1 MKRIILSYIFV
12 NLLLA
17 FSIFNI
23 PAIVNAFKERSYNE
37 EVDRVNSIRDSI
49 RYSIEVD
56 SLNKSRV
63 RSMRPTIA
71 LSFNENLHLTQIDFL
86 DNDTDVI
93 ASLDSTDIP
102 YFSMDLSRT
111 NSKEIE
117 SAIRNFPYP
126 RVPDDI
132 RLKTS
137 LIPYAASSIDSVASD
152 GISCRSIFSS
162 NEYYD
167 VLGSIYKDVLYIN
180 DDSICAITLNDVG
193 TINGV
198 FLNNNDS
205 VIAEFPLYV
214 TLPDEEVEL
223 EEYKQSYGGQI
234 IKEKR
239 KVCVPKMEITSDS
252 IALAEHECIGERK
265 YGGLVHSSDN
275 KYNLSHRKI
284 AHDLLLSNEC
294 IKRRFS
300 NKRIKV
306 HAHSIN
312 YIFEGTKKG
321 FNDVKDPIK
330 SVWIPS
336 GISKSIIVS
345 SCLVLLFFIV
355 FTLLI
360 AAAYYINYYMGGDK
374 THQLDNEYKL
384 GYYSRRTNKAIDII
398 CSAIKSFN
406 GNWRSWYKFWFKWLC
421 LAPICICLLP
431 GGVVIAPFVLLV
443 CLFDGDSVISA
454 IWSSLVIFLVGIFS
468 TGFILGFLFLLG
480 QYNLLIIGLV
490 FIGFVIALL
499 ITPLLLYISIV
510 VISHA
515 FKLRFKS
522 IERQFPNAGNSIG
535 YIDTDFTFSN
545 DEYDLR
551 DILVVAFTTKKTFK
565 KTEELYQSLSNQ
577 LYSRLKE
584 YPQEVN
590 RILDSLSPE
599 KIEEILEER
608 TTQKDKYAA
617 IWEYLMMSL
626 PWNLDMSFKIID
638 IPNELK
644 RQEKLKAVDRHLLK
658 DYPNGYHLWKVL
670 TGENL
675 SYKKMQDVHNLS
687 VQYENELSSGH
698 LSTYAT
704 YFLKHGFTLT
714 TIKGTEDAKS
724 SWKTDLDLLKNASDA
739 NRLITD
745 ECTGIGTILGG
756 SSAIRALDI
765 DNLDRDICRD
775 IDAQLNGE
783 PEEGYLQRLL
793 SSLLTQL
800 ELPADYP
807 WIVISGSHH
816 GIHIL
821 FKCEDGGLLS
831 GKSYSFSSDTL
842 FERLELR
849 WNNCHLVL
857 PPSLHFSESLSE
869 GHNRYQFIK
878 KSLPQIPLTSIS
890 VNALNSAIMRFCGLR
905 QMSGQYSCNTTKLPL
920 RFVRYGFQYSLTES
934 GGFVSEHIGD
944 TELVNWLQKCDDSQS
959 QNTLGVLY
967 CIGNN
972 VATDIN
978 IAVQYFKKANN
989 DDAKY
994 NLVMLMSSG
1003 CIVCNQSE
1011 VLSILDEIKDKDDS
1025 LETIV
1030 RDNLEKRFKEE
1041 GFNFEQRQA
1050 INLNNG
1056 RHLVLAPPGCG
1067 KTRVLGARVVKAIGN
1082 GVSLKDML
1090 CLTFTNRASREMKD
1104 EISKGVSMENAE
1116 ELFVGNIHHFCSKI
1130 LREYKV
1136 IDQRTTIIDDEE
1148 KDVILSDIYRRL
1160 FGAAIPET
1168 DVYYYYQHWAY
1179 QIEHNHPVN
1188 LIIHPEMSEH
1198 NYDHR
1203 FRRIAKEYVSYK
1215 NKYSLIDFE
1224 DLLIFGYDY
1233 LACHQ
1238 DTIKHYH
1245 WIQIDEVQD
1254 LNRMQLAIVDLVTA
1268 KDDYCVIYLGDEQ
1281 QAIYSFMGAK
1291 LSTLNHLKEIC
1302 RDNIHHFYGNYRS
1315 PQYLLNVFNRYAE
1328 VNLHVD
1334 KALLGYAMG
1343 KRANDAKDDGSLVL
1357 QSCEQ
1362 SNGMNDIDHCMYD
1375 SAIERLS
1382 SYEDGRTAIL
1392 TASNKVA
1399 DLLSTKLEAKG
1410 IEHFKISGSDFLC
1423 SKDMKMVFAH
1433 LNIYAQPDNIMSW
1446 ARILMGTGVM
1456 KSLDEANEFLRNAN
1470 EAYLRGTD
1478 LINEQFK
1485 TLVKNFVRDYPR
1497 EYVIFDTETTGLD
1510 VNNDDIVEIAALK
1523 IKDGCVVDELDIML
1537 FTEKQIPPMLG
1548 DIVNP
1553 LPSIYEKR
1561 EKLDRE
1567 TGLLQFMDFIGEVP
1581 LFAHNAKFD
1590 SAILLANLS
1599 RYCEISLSEY
1609 RSFQLRVIH
1618 DSLALARILEPH
1630 LKSYKLKDLLETF
1643 GLQGVNSHLAID
1655 DVKATKYLVDHLY
1668 SKASHVFVL
1677 QNEFFN
1683 KYSVLIN
1690 QLKAQYG
1697 DVFMTTLKHLNSK
1710 NTEECLLSKEIEST
1724 YELFIEKGYIHE
1736 QQKIKYLL
1744 PYINGEIVPRKSELT
1759 LIEQIEQYMMT
1770 INTLREADL
1779 CDSTVLKE
1787 KVKVFVTT
1795 VHKSKGLEFDNV
1807 IVFDARDDVYPYYEV
1822 NQRLHNPD
1830 PSIHKKAQQEKEED
1844 ARKLYVAISR
1854 SKKRLCILYPRHST
1868 GISKWGNWYSYDA
1881 KVSPFL
1887 NCISDYF
1894 EIVDE

>member
-23 PAIVNAFKERSYNE
+23 PAIVNAFEERSYNE
-37 EVDRVNSIRDSI
+37 EADRVNSIRDSI

-63 RSMRPTIA
+63 RSMHPTIA
-71 LSFNENLHLTQIDFL
+71 LSFNENLHLTQIEFL
-86 DNDTDVI
+86 SKDTDIV

-102 YFSMDLSRT
+102 YYSMDLSRT

-117 SAIRNFPYP
+117 SAICDFPYP
-126 RVPDDI
+126 CVPDDI

-137 LIPYAASSIDSVASD
+137 LTSYAASSIDSIASD

-205 VIAEFPLYV
+205 IIAEFPLYV

-223 EEYKQSYGGQI
+223 EEYKQSYGGHI
-234 IKEKR
+234 KKEKR

-252 IALAEHECIGERK
+252 IALAEHECIGEIK

-300 NKRIKV
+300 NKRINV

-360 AAAYYINYYMGGDK
+360 AAAYYVNYYMGGDK
-374 THQLDNEYKL
+374 THQLDNKYKL
-384 GYYSRRTNKAIDII
+384 GYYSRRTNKAIDVI
-398 CSAIKSFN
+398 CSVLVKLN
-406 GNWRSWYKFWFKWLC
+406 GNMSSWYKWGLLTPVC
-421 LAPICICLLP
+421 ICIMPFCGMVGALINLLF
-431 GGVVIAPFVLLV
+431 GDESLIDRLWTSLI
-443 CLFDGDSVISA
+443 LFLAGMLA
-454 IWSSLVIFLVGIFS
+454 EGIGL
-468 TGFILGFLFLLG
+468 GFIYLFGFYG
-480 QYNLLIIGLV
+480 YTITGLIIT
-490 FIGFVIALL
+490 FL
-499 ITPLLLYISIV
+499 ITPLLSYLTNIALI
-510 VISHA
+510 HA
-515 FKLRFKS
+515 FKLRYKYLKTL
-522 IERQFPNAGNSIG
+522 FPNACKSIG

-714 TIKGTEDAKS
+714 TIKGTDDTKS
-724 SWKTDLDLLKNASDA
+724 SWKKDLDVLTNASDTK
-739 NRLITD
+739 RLLTD
-745 ECTGIGTILGG
+745 DCTGIGTILGG
-756 SSAIRALDI
+756 STAIRALDI
-765 DNLDRDICRD
+765 DNLDRDICSD

-783 PEEGYLQRLL
+783 PEEGHLQGLL

-1041 GFNFEQRQA
+1041 GFNFEQRKA

-1104 EISKGVSMENAE
+1104 EISKGVSMENTE

-1160 FGAAIPET
+1160 YGTAIPET

-1198 NYDHR
+1198 NSDHR

-1224 DLLIFGYDY
+1224 DLLMFGYDY

-1238 DTIKHYH
+1238 DTIKHYP

-1268 KDDYCVIYLGDEQ
+1268 KDDSCVIYLGDEQ

-1362 SNGMNDIDHCMYD
+1362 SNGMNDIDYCMYD

-1382 SYEDGRTAIL
+1382 SYEDGGTAIL

-1655 DVKATKYLVDHLY
+1655 DVKATKYLVDYLY
-1668 SKASHVFVL
+1668 SKACHVFVL

-1690 QLKAQYG
+1690 QLKTQYG

-1724 YELFIEKGYIHE
+1724 YELFKEKGYIHE

-1744 PYINGEIVPRKSELT
+1744 PYIDGEIVPRNSELT
-1759 LIEQIEQYMMT
+1759 LIGQIQQYMMT

-1779 CDSTVLKE
+1779 CDSKVLKE

-1822 NQRLHNPD
+1822 NQRLDNPN
-1830 PSIHKKAQQEKEED
+1830 PSIRQKAQQEKEED

-1854 SKKRLCILYPRHST
+1854 AKKRLCILYPRHST
-1868 GISKWGNWYSYDA
+1868 GINKWGNWYSYDA
-1881 KVSPFL
+1881 TMSPFL

>member
-1 MKRIILSYIFV
+1 MKKIILSYIFV

-137 LIPYAASSIDSVASD
+137 LIPYAASSIDSIDSD
-152 GISCRSIFSS
+152 GILSYSISS
-162 NEYYD
+162 SDEYYD
-167 VLGSIYKDVLYIN
+167 VLGSIYKDVLYIDN
-180 DDSICAITLNDVG
+180 DTICAITLNDVG
-193 TINGV
+193 TINSI
-198 FLNNNDS
+198 FLSDNNS
-205 VIAEFPLYV
+205 IIAEYPLWIE
-214 TLPDEEVEL
+214 LPGENEEIEI
-223 EEYKQSYGGQI
+223 EEYRQFGSHRRKV
-234 IKEKR
+234 KR
-239 KVCVPKMEITSDS
+239 KVNVSIPKKEITSDPV
-252 IALAEHECIGERK
+252 ALAEHECIGYRW
-265 YGGLVHSSDN
+265 GGIQYASDN
-275 KYNLSHRKI
+275 KYNLSHRKK

-374 THQLDNEYKL
+374 THQLDNKYKL
-384 GYYSRRTNKAIDII
+384 GYYSRRTNKAIDVI
-398 CSAIKSFN
+398 CSVLVKLN
-406 GNWRSWYKFWFKWLC
+406 GNMSSWYKWGLLTPVC
-421 LAPICICLLP
+421 ICIMPFCGMVGALINLLF
-431 GGVVIAPFVLLV
+431 GDESLIDRLWTSLI
-443 CLFDGDSVISA
+443 LFLAGMLA
-454 IWSSLVIFLVGIFS
+454 EGIGL
-468 TGFILGFLFLLG
+468 GFIYLFGFYG
-480 QYNLLIIGLV
+480 YTITGLIIA
-490 FIGFVIALL
+490 FL
-499 ITPLLLYISIV
+499 ITPLLSYLTNIALI
-510 VISHA
+510 HA
-515 FKLRFKS
+515 FKLRYKS
-522 IERQFPNAGNSIG
+522 LERIFPNAGNSIG

-565 KTEELYQSLSNQ
+565 KTEELYQSLFEQ
-577 LYSRLKE
+577 LKCRLEE
-584 YPQEVN
+584 YPKEVGK
-590 RILDSLSPE
+590 ILDTLPPA
-599 KIEEILEER
+599 KIKTIIEDR
-608 TTQKDKYAA
+608 PTQKDKYAA
-617 IWEYLMMSL
+617 ILDYLKSNL
-626 PWNLDMSFKIID
+626 SWNLDLSFKIID

-644 RQEKLKAVDRHLLK
+644 RQETLRVVDKHLLR
-658 DYPNGYHLWKVL
+658 DYPNGYQLWKVL
-670 TGENL
+670 TREKL
-675 SYKKMQDVHNLS
+675 SYKKMQDVHDLA
-687 VQYENELSSGH
+687 VQYENEISSGR
-698 LSTYAT
+698 LSTYAL

-724 SWKTDLDLLKNASDA
+724 SWKTDLDILKNASEA

-783 PEEGYLQRLL
+783 PEEGHLQRLL

-1399 DLLSTKLEAKG
+1399 DLLSAKLEAKG

-1478 LINEQFK
+1478 LISEQFK

-1553 LPSIYEKR
+1553 LPSIYAKR

-1581 LFAHNAKFD
+1581 LLAHNAKFD

-1609 RSFQLRVIH
+1609 MSFQLRVIH

-1655 DVKATKYLVDHLY
+1655 DVKATKYLVDYLY

-1744 PYINGEIVPRKSELT
+1744 PYINGEIVPRNSELT

>member
-1 MKRIILSYIFV
+1 MKKFIFFYISLILLV
-12 NLLLA
+12 VLA
-17 FSIFNI
+17 IYNI
-23 PAIVNAFKERSYNE
+23 PAIVNVYNE
-37 EVDRVNSIRDSI
+37 RNYNREVDRIHSIRDSI
-49 RYSIEVD
+49 LYSVEMD
-56 SLNKSRV
+56 SLNKLRV

-86 DNDTDVI
+86 GNDTDVI

-137 LIPYAASSIDSVASD
+137 LILYAASSIDSIDSD
-152 GISCRSIFSS
+152 GILSYSISS
-162 NEYYD
+162 SDEYYD
-167 VLGSIYKDVLYIN
+167 VLGSIYKDVLYIDN
-180 DDSICAITLNDVG
+180 DTICAITLNDVG
-193 TINGV
+193 TINSI
-198 FLNNNDS
+198 FLSDNNS
-205 VIAEFPLYV
+205 IIAEYPLWIE
-214 TLPDEEVEL
+214 LPGENEEIEI
-223 EEYKQSYGGQI
+223 EEYRQFGSHRRKV
-234 IKEKR
+234 KR
-239 KVCVPKMEITSDS
+239 KVNVSIPKMEITSDPV
-252 IALAEHECIGERK
+252 ALAEHECIGYSK
-265 YGGLVHSSDN
+265 WGGIQYASDN
-275 KYNLSHRKI
+275 KYNLSHRKK

-312 YIFEGTKKG
+312 YIFKGSKKG
-321 FNDVKDPIK
+321 FNEVQYPVK
-330 SVWIPS
+330 SVWMPS
-336 GISKSIIVS
+336 GKSKSIMTS
-345 SCLVLLFFIV
+345 SCLAILLFVVLSII
-355 FTLLI
+355 I
-360 AAAYYINYYMGGDK
+360 AVAYYVNYYIGGDK
-374 THQLDNEYKL
+374 THQLKNKYEL

-406 GNWRSWYKFWFKWLC
+406 GSWRSWYKWLC
-421 LAPICICLLP
+421 LAPICICLLT

-454 IWSSLVIFLVGIFS
+454 IWSSLVILLVGIFA
-468 TGFILGFLFLLG
+468 TGFILGFLFLLI
-480 QYNLLIIGLV
+480 QYNLLIIG
-490 FIGFVIALL
+490 FVIVLL
-499 ITPLLLYISIV
+499 ITPLLLYVTIV

-522 IERQFPNAGNSIG
+522 IERQFPNACSSLDL
-535 YIDTDFTFSN
+535 IDTDFTFLN
-545 DEYDLR
+545 DEYETKY
-551 DILVVAFTTKKTFK
+551 ILVFAFTTKKTLK
-565 KTEELYQSLSNQ
+565 KTEELYQSLFEQ
-577 LYSRLKE
+577 LKCRLEE
-584 YPQEVN
+584 YPKEVGK
-590 RILDSLSPE
+590 ILDTLPPA
-599 KIEEILEER
+599 KIKTILEDR
-608 TTQKDKYAA
+608 PTQKDKYAA
-617 IWEYLMMSL
+617 ILDYLKSNL
-626 PWNLDMSFKIID
+626 SWNLDLSFKIID

-644 RQEKLKAVDRHLLK
+644 RQETLRVVDRHLLK

-714 TIKGTEDAKS
+714 TIKGTDDTKS
-724 SWKTDLDLLKNASDA
+724 SWKKDLDVLTNASDIK
-739 NRLITD
+739 RLLTD
-745 ECTGIGTILGG
+745 DCTGIGTILGG
-756 SSAIRALDI
+756 STAIRALDI

-775 IDAQLNGE
+775 IDALLNGG
-783 PEEGYLQRLL
+783 PEEGHLQGLL

-800 ELPADYP
+800 ELPVDYP
-807 WIVISGSHH
+807 WVVISGSHR

-890 VNALNSAIMRFCGLR
+890 VNALNSAIMRFCGMH
-905 QMSGQYSCNTTKLPL
+905 QTSGQYSCNTTKLPL
-920 RFVRYGFQYSLTES
+920 KFVRHHFQYSLTES
-934 GGFVSEHIGD
+934 GGFVSEYIGD
-944 TELVNWLQKCDDSQS
+944 SELVNWLKKCNDSQS

-967 CIGNN
+967 CIGKN

-1041 GFNFEQRQA
+1041 GFNLEQQQV
-1050 INLNNG
+1050 IDLNNG
-1056 RHLVLAPPGCG
+1056 HHLVLAPPGCG
-1067 KTRVLGARVVKAIGN
+1067 KTRVLGARVVKAIEN
-1082 GVSLKDML
+1082 SVSLKDML

-1160 FGAAIPET
+1160 YGAAIPET

-1179 QIEHNHPVN
+1179 QIEHNHPTN

-1198 NYDHR
+1198 NYDDS

-1215 NKYSLIDFE
+1215 NKYSLVDFE
-1224 DLLIFGYDY
+1224 DLLMFGYDY
-1233 LACHQ
+1233 LICHQ
-1238 DTIKHYH
+1238 DTIKHYS

-1268 KDDYCVIYLGDEQ
+1268 KDDSCVIYLGDEQ

-1302 RDNIHHFYGNYRS
+1302 HGNIHHFYGNYRS

-1334 KALLGYAMG
+1334 KALLGHAMG

-1362 SNGMNDIDHCMYD
+1362 SNGMNDSDYCMYD
-1375 SAIERLS
+1375 SAIERLL

-1399 DLLSTKLEAKG
+1399 DLLSTKLETKG
-1410 IEHFKISGSDFLC
+1410 IEHFKISGSDFLQ

-1433 LNIYAQPDNIMSW
+1433 LNIFAQPDNIMSW
-1446 ARILMGTGVM
+1446 ARILMGTGIM
-1456 KSLDEANEFLRNAN
+1456 KSLNEANDFLKNAN

-1478 LINEQFK
+1478 LINDQHK
-1485 TLVKNFVRDYPR
+1485 TLIKNFVRDYPR

-1537 FTEKQIPPMLG
+1537 FTDKQIPPMLG

-1553 LPSIYEKR
+1553 LPSIYAKR
-1561 EKLDRE
+1561 EKLDRK

-1581 LFAHNAKFD
+1581 LLAHNAKFD
-1590 SAILLANLS
+1590 SDILLANLS

-1655 DVKATKYLVDHLY
+1655 DVKATKYLVDYLY

-1690 QLKAQYG
+1690 QLKTQYG

-1724 YELFIEKGYIHE
+1724 YELFKKKGYIHE

-1744 PYINGEIVPRKSELT
+1744 PYIDGEIVPRNSELT
-1759 LIEQIEQYMMT
+1759 LIGQIQQYMMI

-1779 CDSTVLKE
+1779 CDSKVLKE

-1807 IVFDARDDVYPYYEV
+1807 IVFDVRDDVYPYYEV
-1822 NQRLHNPD
+1822 NQRLDNPN
-1830 PSIHKKAQQEKEED
+1830 PSIRQKAQQEKEED
-1844 ARKLYVAISR
+1844 ARKL
-1854 SKKRLCILYPRHST
+1854 
-1868 GISKWGNWYSYDA
+1868 
-1881 KVSPFL
+1881 
-1887 NCISDYF
+1887 
-1894 EIVDE
+1894 